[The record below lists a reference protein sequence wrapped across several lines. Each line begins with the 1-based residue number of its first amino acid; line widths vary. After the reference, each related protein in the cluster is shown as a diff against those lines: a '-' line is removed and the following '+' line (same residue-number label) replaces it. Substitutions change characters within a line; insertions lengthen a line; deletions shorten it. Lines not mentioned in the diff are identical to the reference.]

1 MSIEFPF
8 PTKEYSFKLLE
19 EDLQFKK
26 IPPEDVDGVFEKA
39 WQCGVDAANGLIAEY
54 GGKLNFFSIA
64 EEYGLGIVEK
74 DEDNVSAKIRFYSEF
89 YPKQKKIMMYNGSI
103 KLWCEANNLTFHNGK
118 MLILAHEFYH
128 FLEFLKLGWTSRIYP
143 VYMLKLGRFTVGS
156 TGIPA
161 LSEIGANAFAYTCFP
176 FLEMEEQ
183 PEYNLEEDETEE

>member
-39 WQCGVDAANGLIAEY
+39 WQCGIDAANSLIAEY

-64 EEYGLGIVEK
+64 KEYGLSLVEK

-103 KLWCEANNLTFHNGK
+103 KLWCEANNLTFYNGK

-143 VYMLKLGRFTVGS
+143 VYMLKIGKFAIGS